1 MKPQI
6 TPQPQDDRQWQAML
20 AADEADFSARLAADP
35 AYAPWSD
42 GRHAADAMTFD
53 EWLDTEEGRA
63 WLNDEAA
70 ALDRFQRHGF
80 HDMESWD
87 YAAMGA

>member
-6 TPQPQDDRQWQAML
+6 TPQSQDDQQWQAML
-20 AADEADFSARLAADP
+20 AADEADFTARLAADP

-42 GRHAADAMTFD
+42 DQHAADAMTFD

-63 WLNDEAA
+63 WLNDEAEQ
-70 ALDRFQRHGF
+70 DRFQRNGF
-80 HDMESWD
+80 HDLESWD
-87 YAAMGA
+87 YAAMEAA